1 MWGECSWQSV
11 YWTCVPQKRATSRCD
26 ETAARGRIANEAR
39 EPVAESVTPPESVP
53 PDGLDT
59 VPTAG
64 QPAVAAQMRRDDLE
78 TLFNA
83 TDCF

>member
-1 MWGECSWQSV
+1 M
-11 YWTCVPQKRATSRCD
+11 
-26 ETAARGRIANEAR
+26 
-39 EPVAESVTPPESVP
+39 AESVTPPESVP